1 MAKTSE
7 DDTDKTSVKSDRPK
21 CRYWDKC
28 FRKNPDHLKNFRPP
42 AVRRKGSKKK
52 AGDENDEEDMDTT
65 ETKTVTTRT
74 GRVSKPPQE
83 FKYTKPPAHK
93 NIPQVLLAH
102 KWTERYTNKLC
113 KHNLLCKYQFPYLGL
128 PFVCSSSY
136 SKFLFTSSTD
146 PKGWWMSE
154 KLDGLRAYWDGKH
167 FFSRL
172 GNSFH
177 APEWFIKDLP
187 HGMELDGEL
196 FGGRGKFQ
204 STVSIVKGGP
214 SDRWKDIKFHVSHP
228 KLLGLPFLF
237 FPH

>member
-1 MAKTSE
+1 MDRK
-7 DDTDKTSVKSDRPK
+7 VKKINYANIIFCENQNSLSRV
-21 CRYWDKC
+21 
-28 FRKNPDHLKNFRPP
+28 
-42 AVRRKGSKKK
+42 AVYML
-52 AGDENDEEDMDTT
+52 N
-65 ETKTVTTRT
+65 
-74 GRVSKPPQE
+74 
-83 FKYTKPPAHK
+83 
-93 NIPQVLLAH
+93 
-102 KWTERYTNKLC
+102 
-113 KHNLLCKYQFPYLGL
+113 
-128 PFVCSSSY
+128 SSSGY

-187 HGMELDGEL
+187 YGMELDGEL

-228 KLLGLPFLF
+228 NLPGLHFLF
-237 FPH
+237 FLINSNSHNLRSIMFSRFVCLQIFDAPGLVTDGFEKRIEKIKEYFEENP